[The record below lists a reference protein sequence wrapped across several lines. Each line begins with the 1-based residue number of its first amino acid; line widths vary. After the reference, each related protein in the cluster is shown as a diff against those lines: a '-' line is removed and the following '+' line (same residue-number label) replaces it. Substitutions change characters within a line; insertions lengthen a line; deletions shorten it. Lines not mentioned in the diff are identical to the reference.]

1 MGKKGK
7 SVGRRRKGRGGEGK
21 GGRGRGRR
29 KRERE
34 RGREREWE
42 GESGREEATH
52 RLLSPHST
60 SLPPTQNGP
69 GSDHHDNN
77 HQVSSHF
84 LRGQL
89 QTNCPTTITAQPQVI
104 TTISQPAMGNS
115 PTSQVVVPFP
125 VPQLNME
132 WARHAPEFP
141 AGNPFT

>member
-1 MGKKGK
+1 MWEGE
-7 SVGRRRKGRGGEGK
+7 GRGGK
-21 GGRGRGRR
+21 GRGRGGGGGG
-29 KRERE
+29 ED
-34 RGREREWE
+34 RGREKEGERVGEREWE
-42 GESGREEATH
+42 GESGREEATQ
-52 RLLSPHST
+52 RLLSPHSA
-60 SLPPTQNGP
+60 SLAPTQNGP

-115 PTSQVVVPFP
+115 HTSQVVVPFP